1 MNINLRPFQCVLL
14 WAMIHHQYFM
24 FLASRGLGKTFLSAV
39 YCLTRCILYP
49 GTKIIITAPT
59 KSQGIN
65 VLEKLK
71 TNYSPLIHREIES
84 INTGN
89 QKPMIAFHNGSWI
102 RVVASNDNARGHRAN
117 LLLVDEFVK
126 VDEDLIDTV
135 FKKMLTSQ
143 REPAFLHKAK
153 YKITL
158 VKKILK
164 CIYHLHG

>member
-71 TNYSPLIHREIES
+71 TNYSPS
-84 INTGN
+84 Y
-89 QKPMIAFHNGSWI
+89 
-102 RVVASNDNARGHRAN
+102 
-117 LLLVDEFVK
+117 
-126 VDEDLIDTV
+126 
-135 FKKMLTSQ
+135 SQ
-143 REPAFLHKAK
+143 RN
-153 YKITL
+153 
-158 VKKILK
+158 
-164 CIYHLHG
+164 